1 MVSFTNCEPHASV
14 LCKLSEFSIG
24 FSKHITINGNRV
36 LEMAALR
43 YYLMNGELDSFIRR
57 SLKKWAVRQEAPED
71 GFTRLLQQVCLI
83 LYGKTNQRQLSAND
97 NGRGNGKINNNK

>member
-1 MVSFTNCEPHASV
+1 VNFR
-14 LCKLSEFSIG
+14 IG

-57 SLKKWAVRQEAPED
+57 SLKKWAARQEAPED

-83 LYGKTNQRQLSAND
+83 LGAKANQRHLRVID
-97 NGRGNGKINNNK
+97 NGRGNGKISNK